1 MASTVVNVAKL
12 SCTLNRKTAAK
23 HNVSTSVQTLCVEL
37 MPKSLIL
44 VLVGLKVTDCNLCAT
59 WAQQRKSRSGEEGQS
74 MKLTAQDNNFA
85 S

>member
-1 MASTVVNVAKL
+1 MASTVINVAKL

-59 WAQQRKSRSGEEGQS
+59 WAQSQS
-74 MKLTAQDNNFA
+74 VGARFLLVYREPNLFQ
-85 S
+85 